1 MIYSIPGRGR
11 SAATTHTHPVA
22 LHLCIE
28 QYSNEPLSL
37 ETTKQHLLLISK
49 ISCILPKE
57 SKNKLTESSSPK
69 DKLQLRFE
77 MQEASSWMVKV

>member
-1 MIYSIPGRGR
+1 MIYSIPDRGQN
-11 SAATTHTHPVA
+11 AVTTHAHPVA
-22 LHLCIE
+22 LHVRIE
-28 QYSNEPLSL
+28 QQSTEPPSL

-49 ISCILPKE
+49 ISCILPTE